1 MNDMGDPRHELGLRA
16 ESAVA
21 QWLAGE
27 GWTLL
32 ERRWRVP
39 AGELDLV
46 CRDPDGVL
54 VGIEVRA
61 RRTSRSGSPLE
72 SLRAAG
78 MARRRAA
85 LAGYARATRS
95 QFAGVRL
102 DLVTAVPEPAGGW
115 RLARHPAI
123 DAW

>member
-1 MNDMGDPRHELGLRA
+1 MSEPRHELGLRA

-21 QWLAGE
+21 DWLAGE
-27 GWTLL
+27 GWSIL

-46 CRDPDGVL
+46 CRDPGGVL

-61 RRTSRSGSPLE
+61 RSTSRSGSALE
-72 SLRAAG
+72 SLGRRAVS
-78 MARRRAA
+78 RRRAA
-85 LAGYARATRS
+85 LAAYARQARIPIT
-95 QFAGVRL
+95 GLRL
-102 DLVTAVPEPAGGW
+102 DLVTAAPEPAAGW
-115 RLARHPAI
+115 RLARYQAV

>member
-1 MNDMGDPRHELGLRA
+1 MSEPRHELGLRA

-21 QWLAGE
+21 TWLATG
-27 GWTLL
+27 GWAIL

-72 SLRAAG
+72 SLTSRG
-78 MARRRAA
+78 LSRRRAA
-85 LAGYARATRS
+85 LACYARE
-95 QFAGVRL
+95 AGIAIVGLRL
-102 DLVTAVPEPAGGW
+102 DLVTAEPEPAEGW
-115 RLARHPAI
+115 RLVRYPAV